1 MLNFASL
8 LMHLNCCTVQR
19 RTNTYMCVIISVS
32 PSKTL
37 LVTAHTA
44 SVMKLSVLTHQI
56 THRRGSSNS
65 TERYF
70 CDFLVNGHSLLEMLD
85 KLSGSKDGQPSDL
98 IGSFVVGYPE
108 HNQQK
113 RDQLLLAAQP
123 DTESGRIMLYICP
136 ECGDLGCGAY
146 TVRVEKTGNHYT
158 WNDFAYEN
166 GYEPPHLIANTAFT
180 FDAAAYEQAMQD
192 MTLIR

>member
-1 MLNFASL
+1 
-8 LMHLNCCTVQR
+8 
-19 RTNTYMCVIISVS
+19 MCVIISVS

-56 THRRGSSNS
+56 THRRGSTNS

-113 RDQLLLAAQP
+113 RDQLLLATQP
-123 DTESGRIMLYICP
+123 DIPSPGASCSIFAPNAAIWDVARTP
-136 ECGDLGCGAY
+136 CGLKKPVTITRGMILH
-146 TVRVEKTGNHYT
+146 TKTATSRHT
-158 WNDFAYEN
+158 
-166 GYEPPHLIANTAFT
+166 
-180 FDAAAYEQAMQD
+180 
-192 MTLIR
+192 